1 MAPVPPPAAKGAMMR
16 DTAGY
21 SSPLLIHR
29 LPQSRRQRLSRRR
42 TLALVAIA
50 AIAAS
55 GVLMQERGARH
66 TQVACAHEPFTYFP
80 G

>member
-1 MAPVPPPAAKGAMMR
+1 MR
-16 DTAGY
+16 DTTRY

-29 LPQSRRQRLSRRR
+29 LPQSRRQRLLRRR
-42 TLALVAIA
+42 TLALAAIA

-55 GVLMQERGARH
+55 GVVLQQRGAHRV
-66 TQVACAHEPFTYFP
+66 QVASAQEPFTYFP